1 MNTMMPSLPETWVA
15 GAKMPFGEG
24 TNAEFKLAKSFT
36 GAMHTSL
43 TKYRETVCGFLNS
56 GGGYLILG
64 VSDKGEIV
72 GMDEVN
78 PYTLD
83 RMNCWADSI
92 FGTLSLKD
100 GTPLNPKE
108 TSVRV
113 LSFPV
118 EGTKRSVVIVE
129 AQHTGANLEVMTKG
143 GDIFYRLNASNYR
156 LSSEPV
162 YRKRDVEG
170 MLQTARVQMQEVIDL
185 QHKTIKQMQERHR
198 EEIFRTM
205 SQEKERS
212 EKQMREIMS
221 QVSVSL
227 YKMYHPVGAPPSFC
241 SRLIRYVLC
250 RR

>member
-1 MNTMMPSLPETWVA
+1 MLPVLPAKWVA
-15 GAKMPFGEG
+15 GAQMPFGEG
-24 TNAEFKLAKSFT
+24 TNAEFKLAKSFS
-36 GAMHTSL
+36 GALHTSL

-64 VSDKGEIV
+64 VDNKGMIV

-78 PYTLD
+78 AVTMD
-83 RMNCWADSI
+83 KVNVWADSI

-100 GTPLNPKE
+100 GTPLNPNN
-108 TSVRV
+108 TSVKV
-113 LSFPV
+113 KAYDV
-118 EGTKRSVVIVE
+118 EGTEGRQVVVVE
-129 AQHTGANLEVMTKG
+129 ALHSGQALEIMTKG

-170 MLQTARVQMQEVIDL
+170 MLQTARVQMQEVIDM
-185 QHKTIKQMQERHR
+185 QHKAMKEMQERHR
-198 EEIFRTM
+198 QEVFRVM
-205 SQEKERS
+205 SQEKDKS

-221 QVSVSL
+221 QVSLSL

-241 SRLIRYVLC
+241 SRLVRYVLC